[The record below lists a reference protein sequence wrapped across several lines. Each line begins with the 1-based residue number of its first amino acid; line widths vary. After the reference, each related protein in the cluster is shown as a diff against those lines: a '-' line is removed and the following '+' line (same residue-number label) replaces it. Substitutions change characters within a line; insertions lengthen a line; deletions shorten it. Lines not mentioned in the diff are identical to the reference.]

1 MEALNKAADAA
12 DDTTIAFIQALAD
25 DAVKTQGERML
36 VVRNG
41 RAQDPIT
48 GAEQALPADAD
59 DLINPNFFRSEVDNV
74 LVALKRFAKDEKTR
88 RAAIQT

>member
-1 MEALNKAADAA
+1 
-12 DDTTIAFIQALAD
+12 
-25 DAVKTQGERML
+25 ML

-48 GAEQALPADAD
+48 GAEQVLPADAD

-74 LVALKRFAKDEKTR
+74 LAALKLFAKDEKTR